1 MPLTFLSHQAVV
13 LPLKIA
19 APRWTSGTA
28 LVLGS
33 MAPDV
38 EYFVRTYPSGT
49 VSHTWPGQVTF
60 CLPVTIALYWI
71 VTRVVAAP
79 LAAHLPDAGAL
90 RLTEYARLED
100 QPASPPH
107 WLIVGLSSLVGS
119 ASHVVLDRLS
129 GGWSMYAAT
138 EYGAFFPFS
147 LMRADWHWVAFKLAT
162 WVLLALLTLAMMRY
176 IGERSLLRRWVAD
189 RQPAASNGP
198 ARLDGRT
205 SRPATRPASR
215 PASDGFWAIVGVGA
229 AIGGVLGA
237 IFRRTGFF
245 LHQPATWVH
254 IGLAAFSAGFIGL
267 VIASLWWRRR
277 MHRLTRLRGTST

>member
-19 APRWTSGTA
+19 VPRWTSGTA

-60 CLPVTIALYWI
+60 CLPVAVALYWI
-71 VTRVVAAP
+71 VTRIVAVP

-90 RLTEYARLED
+90 RLSEYARLED
-100 QPASPPH
+100 QPAGGVY

-119 ASHVVLDRLS
+119 ASHVVLDTLS

-138 EYGAFFPFS
+138 QYGAFFPFS
-147 LMRADWHWVAFKLAT
+147 AMRADWHWVAFKLTT
-162 WVLLALLTLAMMRY
+162 WVVLALLTLAMMRY
-176 IGERSLLRRWVAD
+176 IGQRALLRRWAAE
-189 RQPAASNGP
+189 RRPAAWNGP
-198 ARLDGRT
+198 SLGDDRAGRAAKPLGSRT
-205 SRPATRPASR
+205 SPDA
-215 PASDGFWAIVGVGA
+215 FWAIVSVSA
-229 AIGGVLGA
+229 VVGGVLAA
-237 IFRRTGFF
+237 IFRRTGFY

-254 IGLAAFSAGFIGL
+254 IGLAAISAGFIGL
-267 VIASLWWRRR
+267 IIASLWWRRR
-277 MHRLTRLRGTST
+277 IHRLSRLRGTST